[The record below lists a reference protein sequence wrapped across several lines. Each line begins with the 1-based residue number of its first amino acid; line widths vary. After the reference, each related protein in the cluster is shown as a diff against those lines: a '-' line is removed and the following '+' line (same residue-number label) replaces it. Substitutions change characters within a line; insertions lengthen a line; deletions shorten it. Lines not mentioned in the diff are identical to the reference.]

1 LDFSVLNRFANG
13 AQIVYRNMIVM
24 MCSDPRLP
32 TPYALTKAARF
43 LLFVNYHRVA
53 SLLAHVRFLLRYIKQ
68 SHQKFGNLLT
78 YMSGNNRFAWW
89 KNMLS
94 LTAGTKSVWVGIFFF
109 LGVSHLAL
117 SQSKPGLSENIK
129 LYDQAVKS
137 KEYKKAAQYA
147 TDVAR
152 IYTESKDLN
161 KAADYFTHSLTQAK
175 KAGDQNLLFAGYY
188 QLGVTNAALKKYSKA
203 QENFESAL
211 AIARQLKDAE
221 KVKQTLISIA
231 DSYAQGEKYKKSI
244 EYGDE
249 LLSIALTENDILLQQ
264 KAYQLLADYYNR
276 QGNKKKSSEYLAQY
290 NLLVKSQQNEEQK
303 KREMK
308 ELQQNIAK
316 AGDETRAAQSKLSEQ
331 TKILQQTNESLRQV
345 ESSLRATADSL
356 KEVEMINKNREM
368 EIDLLQKDKELASI
382 RIKEQESR
390 IEHEALVR
398 NSIMGG
404 SLLSLALIAVLI
416 SSYRKKLKAN
426 EKIDQ
431 QNKNIKSS
439 INYAKRIQEAM
450 LPKLD
455 QHPGIFDHS
464 FILFKPRDV
473 VSGDFYWISDI
484 KNEKHSDIAF
494 AAVDCTGHGVP
505 GAFMSMIGINA
516 LNGLINHGITDTN
529 KILDSL
535 DYEIRTAL
543 RQEITGNNDGMDVAL
558 CIYRQHE
565 QILEFSGAKN
575 PLVYIQDGNLVQI
588 KGDVHSIGGVKNKHA
603 FLFKK
608 HQVKI
613 DRPTVV
619 YLFSDGYKD
628 QFGGKDN
635 GKFLSKR
642 LHKLLL
648 DIHHLS
654 MPEQMNILQ
663 RTIEEWKGN
672 REQTDDILV
681 IGLKLQPA

>member
-1 LDFSVLNRFANG
+1 
-13 AQIVYRNMIVM
+13 

-32 TPYALTKAARF
+32 PHYALAKAVQF
-43 LLFVNYHRVA
+43 LLLVNYHRVA
-53 SLLAHVRFLLRYIKQ
+53 SLLAHVRFLCRYIMQ
-68 SHQKFGNLLT
+68 NHEKFGNLLT

-94 LTAGTKSVWVGIFFF
+94 LTAGTKSVWVGILLLFA
-109 LGVSHLAL
+109 VSHLVVG
-117 SQSKPGLSENIK
+117 QTQTDLSENIK

-137 KEYKKAAQYA
+137 KEYRKAAQYA
-147 TDVAR
+147 ADIAG

-161 KAADYFTHSLTQAK
+161 KAADYFTHSLTYAK

-188 QLGVTNAALKKYSKA
+188 QSGIIHVDLKKYSKA

-211 AIARQLKDAE
+211 AIARQLKDTG
-221 KVKQTLISIA
+221 KVKQALISIA
-231 DSYAQGEKYKKSI
+231 DSYAKGGKYKKSI

-276 QGNKKKSSEYLAQY
+276 QGNKKRSSEYQSQY
-290 NLLVKSQQNEEQK
+290 NLLVKAQQDEEQK
-303 KREMK
+303 RREMK

-316 AGDETRAAQSKLSEQ
+316 AGNETRAAQSKLSEQ

-356 KEVEMINKNREM
+356 KEVEIINKNREM

-398 NSIMGG
+398 NSIIGG

-455 QHPGIFDHS
+455 QHPGIFDNS

-484 KNEKHSDIAF
+484 KHEKHTDIAF

-516 LNGLINHGITDTN
+516 LNGLINDGITDTN

-535 DYEIRTAL
+535 DREIRTAL

-558 CIYRQHE
+558 CIYRQRE

-575 PLVYIQDGNLVQI
+575 PLIYIQDGELVQI
-588 KGDVHSIGGVKNKHA
+588 KGDVHSIGGVKNKSA

-613 DRPTVV
+613 DKPTVV

-642 LHKLLL
+642 LHKLLS
-648 DIHHLS
+648 DIHQLP

-663 RTIEEWKGN
+663 RTMDEWKGD

>member
-1 LDFSVLNRFANG
+1 
-13 AQIVYRNMIVM
+13 
-24 MCSDPRLP
+24 MCGDPRLP
-32 TPYALTKAARF
+32 ARYALTKAVRF
-43 LLFVNYHRVA
+43 LWLSNYNRVTPV
-53 SLLAHVRFLLRYIKQ
+53 LAHVSFWYCYSKQ
-68 SHQKFGNLLT
+68 SYKKFANLLI
-78 YMSGNNRFAWW
+78 YMSGNNQFSWW
-89 KNMLS
+89 KNKLS
-94 LTAGTKSVWVGIFFF
+94 LSTGTKSVWVGIFFF
-109 LGVSHLAL
+109 LGVSHLVL
-117 SQSKPGLSENIK
+117 SQSPSHLSENIK

-147 TDVAR
+147 IDVAKS
-152 IYTESKDLN
+152 YTESKDLN
-161 KAADYFTHSLTQAK
+161 KAADYLAHSLTQAK
-175 KAGDQNLLFAGYY
+175 KAGDQTLLFTGYY
-188 QLGVTNAALKKYSKA
+188 QLAVTNADLKKYSRA

-211 AIARQLKDAE
+211 AIARQLKDGE
-221 KVKQTLISIA
+221 KVKQTLISTA
-231 DSYAQGEKYKKSI
+231 DSYAQGGKYKKSI

-249 LLSIALTENDILLQQ
+249 LLSIALTESDILLQQ
-264 KAYQLLADYYNR
+264 QACQLLADYYSK
-276 QGNKKKSSEYLAQY
+276 QGNKKKSSEYMAQY
-290 NLLVKSQQNEEQK
+290 NLLVKSQQSEENK
-303 KREMK
+303 KREVK

-356 KEVEMINKNREM
+356 KEVEMISKNREM

-382 RIKEQESR
+382 RIKEQEAR

-398 NSIMGG
+398 NSIIGG
-404 SLLSLALIAVLI
+404 SLLTLALIAVLI

-455 QHPGIFDHS
+455 QHPGIFDNS
-464 FILFKPRDV
+464 FILFRPRDV

-484 KNEKHSDIAF
+484 KNEKHTDTAF

-516 LNGLINHGITDTN
+516 LNGLINHGITETN

-543 RQEITGNNDGMDVAL
+543 RQETTGNNDGMDVAL
-558 CIYRQHE
+558 CIYRQRE

-648 DIHHLS
+648 DIHQQP

-663 RTIEEWKGN
+663 RTIEEWKGD